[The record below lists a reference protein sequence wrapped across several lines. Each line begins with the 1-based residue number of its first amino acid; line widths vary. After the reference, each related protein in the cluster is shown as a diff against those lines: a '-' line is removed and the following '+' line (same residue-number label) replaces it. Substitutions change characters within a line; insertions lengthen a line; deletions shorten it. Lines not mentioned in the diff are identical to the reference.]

1 MKLTELAPDKNLARI
16 RLLCCDVDGVMTD
29 GGLYYNHD
37 GHCMVKFNVL
47 DGIGLKRLSA
57 SGVKT
62 CFITMTNSAIITRR
76 AEVLGIDYCF
86 LGVED
91 KLEKIQTVTA
101 DTGIAL
107 EETAHIADDINDLS
121 LLNAVGVPVT
131 VPNGVDEVKDVCRFV
146 TRRVGGAGAVRELC
160 DAILASRAAAK
171 SE

>member
-1 MKLTELAPDKNLARI
+1 MPAELISGDPALAGAK
-16 RLLCCDVDGVMTD
+16 LLCCDVDGVMTD

-62 CFITMTNSAIITRR
+62 CFITMTNSAIISKR

-91 KLEKIQTVTA
+91 KLEKIQAVA
-101 DTGIAL
+101 AETGIAL

-121 LLNAVGVPVT
+121 LLEAVGIPVT
-131 VPNGVDEVKDVCRFV
+131 VPNGVDEVKNVCRFV
-146 TRRVGGAGAVRELC
+146 TRRLGGTGAVRELC
-160 DAILASRAAAK
+160 DAILAARAQVIAG
-171 SE
+171 